1 MRAAAY
7 VTTSWDDGH
16 PLDLR
21 LAELLATHGV
31 RGTFYV
37 PRSAARKTM
46 SAAELRRISALFEI
60 GAHTLHDAVLTRTT
74 DQQARQ
80 EIAGSK
86 SWVEDITGLPCR
98 MFCPPKG
105 KYSAR
110 HIDMIREA
118 GYLGMRSVEML
129 SLDSPRPTAGLALMP
144 TSAQAFPHGPLA
156 LARNAIKRKAFENLW
171 RLVVHDRMVAWPKLA
186 SFLFCRCL
194 ERGGVFHLWGHSW
207 ELQEADQWQHLDD
220 ILRLMSQFVHSAAF
234 LANGEVCRRLL
245 PRFAEIDGN
254 TVKDGAVEAQ

>member
-1 MRAAAY
+1 MKVAAY

-21 LAELLATHGV
+21 LAELLAAHGV

-37 PRSAARKTM
+37 PRSAARETM
-46 SAAELRRISALFEI
+46 SAAQLRRISAFFEI
-60 GAHTLHDAVLTRTT
+60 GAHTLHDVVLTLTT
-74 DQQARQ
+74 DRQAWQ

-110 HIDMIREA
+110 HIQMIREA
-118 GYLGMRSVEML
+118 GYLGVRSVEML
-129 SLDSPRPTAGLALMP
+129 SLDFPRPTGGLALMP

-156 LARNAIKRKAFENLW
+156 LARNALKRKAFENLW
-171 RLVVHDRMVAWPKLA
+171 RLVVQGRMIAWPKLA
-186 SFLFCRCL
+186 SSLFRRCL

-207 ELQEADQWQHLDD
+207 ELQETGQWQHLDD
-220 ILRLMSQFVHSAAF
+220 TLQLMSHFVHSAVF
-234 LANGEVCRRLL
+234 LANGEICRRLL
-245 PRFAEIDGN
+245 PQIAAVEGN
-254 TVKDGAVEAQ
+254 AVKEGAVEAQ

>member
-1 MRAAAY
+1 MKALAY
-7 VTTSWDDGH
+7 ATTSWDDGH

-21 LAELLATHGV
+21 VAELLAAHGV

-37 PRSAARKTM
+37 PRRVERETM
-46 SAAELRRISALFEI
+46 SASQIRRLGALFEI
-60 GAHTLHDAVLTRTT
+60 GAHTLNHVVLTRTT
-74 DQQARQ
+74 DQQAWQ

-86 SWVEDITGLPCR
+86 AWVEDLTGVPCR

-105 KYSAR
+105 KYSVR

-118 GYLGMRSVEML
+118 GYLGMRSAEML
-129 SLDSPRPTAGLALMP
+129 SLDSPRRTAGLALMP

-156 LARNAIKRKAFENLW
+156 LARNAIKRGAFENLW
-171 RLVVHDRMVAWPKLA
+171 QLVVRKRMVAWPKLA
-186 SFLFCRCL
+186 SSLFCRCL

-220 ILRLMSQFVHSAAF
+220 ILRFMSHFVHSAAF
-234 LANGEVCRRLL
+234 LPNGEVCRRLL

-254 TVKDGAVEAQ
+254 AVKDGAVGAH

>member
-21 LAELLATHGV
+21 LADLLAAHGV

-60 GAHTLHDAVLTRTT
+60 GAHTLHDVVLTRTT

-86 SWVEDITGLPCR
+86 SWVEDITGLPCL

-105 KYSAR
+105 EYSAR

-156 LARNAIKRKAFENLW
+156 LARNAIKRKAFGNLW
-171 RLVVHDRMVAWPKLA
+171 RLVVHGRMVAWPKLA
-186 SFLFCRCL
+186 SALFCRCV

-220 ILRLMSQFVHSAAF
+220 TLRLMSQFVDSAAF

-245 PRFAEIDGN
+245 PRIAALDGN
-254 TVKDGAVEAQ
+254 AVKDGVVGVH

>member
-1 MRAAAY
+1 MKALAY
-7 VTTSWDDGH
+7 ATTSWDDGH

-21 LAELLATHGV
+21 VAELLAAHGV

-37 PRSAARKTM
+37 PMRAERETM
-46 SAAELRRISALFEI
+46 SAAQTRRLGALFEI
-60 GAHTLHDAVLTRTT
+60 GAHTLNHVVLTRIT
-74 DQQARQ
+74 DQQAWQ

-86 SWVEDITGLPCR
+86 AWVEDITGVPCR

-110 HIDMIREA
+110 HMEMIREA
-118 GYLGMRSVEML
+118 GYAGLRSVEML
-129 SLDSPRPTAGLALMP
+129 SLDFPRPTAGLALMP

-156 LARNAIKRKAFENLW
+156 LARNAIKRKAFDNLW
-171 RLVVHDRMVAWPKLA
+171 RLAVQGPMVAWPKLA
-186 SFLFCRCL
+186 RSLFRRCL

-220 ILRLMSQFVHSAAF
+220 ILRLMSRFAYEAAF
-234 LANGEVCRRLL
+234 LANGEICRRLL
-245 PRFAEIDGN
+245 PPIESVDGN
-254 TVKDGAVEAQ
+254 AVKESALEAN